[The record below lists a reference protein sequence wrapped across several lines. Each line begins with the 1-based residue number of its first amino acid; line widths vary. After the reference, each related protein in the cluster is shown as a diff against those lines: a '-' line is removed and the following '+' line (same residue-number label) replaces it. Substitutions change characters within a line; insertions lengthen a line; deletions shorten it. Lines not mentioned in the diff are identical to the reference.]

1 MLQKINSIENI
12 WLRIIAYF
20 FVFTIGF
27 YFLFFVL
34 GYYLIRQIWKLKI
47 DTKWKYGIAV
57 VPLLFFGIIGS
68 AWSVGLSQPTKPSYG
83 TLDAKKSSS
92 SSVIS
97 SVPQF
102 VQSSPTI
109 ISSSSSLE
117 SSSAQSSSQSS
128 QVYIKLEQ
136 GKSIDNEGQTVEFVN
151 DIKEVEVAINTVP
164 AQEFVK
170 VLDVIDGDTVKV
182 EKFGTLRL
190 IGIDT
195 PETKD
200 PRKVIQCFGKEA
212 TQNAKN
218 KLSGQKVRLEFN
230 PADRIDKYNR
240 VLAYI
245 ITESGYDY
253 NYNAILDGY
262 ANAYIKFPHPRS
274 EQYLDAQRQARESK
288 NGLWSD
294 STCNGDTNQPS
305 AENTKTNVQIPPV
318 IPAPIPA
325 PKFVEPVIEQP
336 KAIDPTPSA
345 ESGLIRKSNNKRCHS
360 PLSPNY
366 DDMRV
371 TGTYNSFEEC
381 EASGAGVT
389 RYK

>member
-1 MLQKINSIENI
+1 MLQKLNSIKNI

-20 FVFTIGF
+20 FAFTIGF
-27 YFLFFVL
+27 YLLFFVI

-57 VPLLFFGIIGS
+57 LPLLFFGIIGS

-92 SSVIS
+92 SIAIS
-97 SVPQF
+97 SGLQLA
-102 VQSSPTI
+102 QSSSSSVAI
-109 ISSSSSLE
+109 SSSSLE
-117 SSSAQSSSQSS
+117 SSSVQSSPQSS
-128 QVYIKLEQ
+128 LVYIKLEQ

-151 DIKEVEVAINTVP
+151 DIKEVEVAINTVQ
-164 AQEFVK
+164 AQEYVK
-170 VLDVIDGDTVKV
+170 VLEVVDGDTLKV

-218 KLSGQKVRLEFN
+218 KLTGQKVRLEFN

-245 ITESGYDY
+245 PFPS
-253 NYNAILDGY
+253 
-262 ANAYIKFPHPRS
+262 YIKS
-274 EQYLDAQRQARESK
+274 
-288 NGLWSD
+288 
-294 STCNGDTNQPS
+294 
-305 AENTKTNVQIPPV
+305 
-318 IPAPIPA
+318 
-325 PKFVEPVIEQP
+325 
-336 KAIDPTPSA
+336 
-345 ESGLIRKSNNKRCHS
+345 
-360 PLSPNY
+360 
-366 DDMRV
+366 
-371 TGTYNSFEEC
+371 
-381 EASGAGVT
+381 
-389 RYK
+389 